1 MCGIAGVFYRDK
13 AVDTETLK
21 QLAESIQHRGPD
33 ESGIVDEGY
42 CGLVHTRLSIVD
54 LAGGHQ
60 PLTSDN
66 DQLLLVAN
74 GEIYNA
80 PELRKEL
87 EKHGR
92 QFKTHS
98 DCEAILHAYAVYG
111 KEVFL
116 KHIEGMF
123 AFALYDK
130 RDGSLILARDRLGM
144 KPLFIAELPD
154 GIAFGSELK
163 AILPLLPTKSVN
175 PDSLAQYLQNQF
187 SAGRQTMLNGVE
199 RVLPGEYVE
208 IRAGRLINKKLFW
221 SVTDVERPQNISYE
235 EAEAQFD
242 ELMETVMIQHMRA
255 DVPFGL
261 FLSGGVDSSTL
272 LALLSRYHDKPIRTF
287 SVGYPGTDVRNELPV
302 AERLAKMFNTEH
314 TVLQP
319 DAQATL
325 HRLPQVVWAA
335 DDLMRDNANLPTALL
350 AEAAGKELKV
360 VFSGEGGDESF
371 AGYGRYRTS
380 PIELALKKM
389 IYPGSGGFRSRG
401 AFRGGWDKKLFQGKL
416 LRHSR
421 AARQPFKDAWKNT
434 PTSWDDLQRMQ
445 SVDIRT
451 ALADNLM
458 VKADRMLMAHGVEG
472 RLPFCDRRVVEFG
485 LGLPKHLKIEG
496 NLGKVF
502 LRRWASRFV
511 PEDILYSK
519 KKGFVVP
526 VGHWLR
532 GETLRFLE
540 IALVKH
546 PVIQQW
552 FNVEGVKQ
560 LIHQQHKSNS
570 VGSLLIAIMQYALWH
585 DLFVTGQ
592 GRRPDNL
599 LDPIELLMEA
609 R

>member
-1 MCGIAGVFYRDK
+1 MCGIAGVFYQDK
-13 AVDTETLK
+13 AVDTKTLE

-111 KEVFL
+111 KEDFL

-163 AILPLLPTKSVN
+163 AILPLLPAKSVN

-208 IRAGRLINKKLFW
+208 IRAGRLNNKKIFW
-221 SVTDVERPQNISYE
+221 SVTDVEHPQDISYE

-261 FLSGGVDSSTL
+261 FLSGGVDSSIL

-287 SVGYPGTDVRNELPV
+287 SVGYPGTNVDNELPV
-302 AERLAKMFNTEH
+302 AQRLAKLFNSEH

-319 DAQATL
+319 DAEATL
-325 HRLPQVVWAA
+325 HRLPQVVWAV

-360 VFSGEGGDESF
+360 VFSGEGGDEGF

-380 PIELALKKM
+380 PIERTLKKL

-401 AFRGGWDKKLFQGKL
+401 AFRGGWDKKLFHDNLLQHSKL
-416 LRHSR
+416 
-421 AARQPFKDAWKNT
+421 ARQPFIDAWKNT
-434 PTSWDDLQRMQ
+434 PKGWDDLQRMQ
-445 SVDIRT
+445 AVDITT
-451 ALADNLM
+451 ALPDNLM

-485 LGLPKHLKIEG
+485 MGLPKHLKIE
-496 NLGKVF
+496 NDLGKVF
-502 LRRWASRFV
+502 LRRWASRFL

-526 VGHWLR
+526 VGFWLQ
-532 GETLRFLE
+532 GKTLALLE
-540 IALVKH
+540 EALLKH
-546 PVIQQW
+546 DAIMEW
-552 FNVEGVKQ
+552 FKPEGVRQ
-560 LIHQQHKSNS
+560 LIHQQKKNNVS
-570 VGSLLIAIMQYALWH
+570 SLLMAILQFALWH
-585 DLFVTGQ
+585 DLFVVGSAQ
-592 GRRPDNL
+592 RPESL
-599 LDPIELLMEA
+599 SDPIEMLLT